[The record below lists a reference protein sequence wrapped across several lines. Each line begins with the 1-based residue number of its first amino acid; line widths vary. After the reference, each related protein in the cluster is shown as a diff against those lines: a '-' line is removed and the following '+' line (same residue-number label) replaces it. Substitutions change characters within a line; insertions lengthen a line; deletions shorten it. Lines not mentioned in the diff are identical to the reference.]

1 MKQLLL
7 EAPLKISCGRVPTRR
22 ASVPRGYQAAARRS
36 LAMGNIIP
44 TSGKDKK
51 VLPADVFNAA
61 DTDKDGKLS
70 VEELVKMLTK
80 AGLALPNERME
91 MLVRAFDENGDGAL
105 DFGEF
110 SNGLHHMMAVA
121 DAMLKEH
128 HPSFHAVAA
137 GVVSAGTDTKV
148 DEQSA
153 RS

>member
-1 MKQLLL
+1 
-7 EAPLKISCGRVPTRR
+7 
-22 ASVPRGYQAAARRS
+22 
-36 LAMGNIIP
+36 MGNIIP

-80 AGLALPNERME
+80 AGLALPNARTE

-137 GVVSAGTDTKV
+137 GVVSAGTDTDTKV
-148 DEQSA
+148 DELSA
-153 RS
+153 RSQALACWPDASLTS